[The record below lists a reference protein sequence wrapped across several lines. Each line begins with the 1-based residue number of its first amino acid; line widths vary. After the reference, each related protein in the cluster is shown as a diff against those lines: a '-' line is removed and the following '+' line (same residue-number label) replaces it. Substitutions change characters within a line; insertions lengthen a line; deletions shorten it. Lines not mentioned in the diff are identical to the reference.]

1 MANKTEEFKCTG
13 NGVFCDGNKICDYL
27 KIIGL
32 VKTLAEKTWKVRLEF
47 KDMAGEKCIID
58 VDSNKVRKTEDLIND
73 LTLKGLCPVIESS
86 KFKKY
91 VYQSVENREAIKRYI
106 EVKQTGWIDEDFVC
120 PSFCFSKNINYIYED
135 KNNSGYEQ
143 NGSFEEWQTNVSKFC
158 KGNSAL
164 IFAISEA
171 FAAEIFS
178 EH

>member
-1 MANKTEEFKCTG
+1 MLNKAEEFKCTED
-13 NGVFCDGNKICDYL
+13 GVFYGDEKICDYL

-32 VKTLAEKTWKVRLEF
+32 IKTQAEKNWKVRLEF

-58 VDSNKVRKTEDLIND
+58 IDSNKVRKTEDLIND
-73 LTLKGLCPVIESS
+73 LTLKGLCPLIESS

-91 VYQSVENREAIKRYI
+91 VYQSVENRETINRYI

-120 PSFCFSKNINYIYED
+120 PSFCFSKNINYIYEE
-135 KNNSGYEQ
+135 KSNSGYEQ
-143 NGSFEEWQTNVSKFC
+143 NGTFEEWQTNVSELC

-171 FAAEIFS
+171 FADPL
-178 EH
+178 